1 VNAEFDHAINCEEK
15 PVMPMISIQYASAQ
29 PRAGLPGAI
38 AEAVRKLSSEIL
50 HKDPAVTAIAIQ
62 EIDPA
67 NWFVADASLTRH
79 KLGAFWLDIRITD
92 GTNTREEKAAFI
104 AAAFAK
110 MNELIGPLHTESY
123 VHVNEV
129 RGDAYGFGGVTQ
141 NERYIAGKL
150 AAAVKKAAA

>member
-1 VNAEFDHAINCEEK
+1 
-15 PVMPMISIQYASAQ
+15 MPMISIQYAATQ
-29 PRAGLPGAI
+29 PRAGLPRVI

-62 EIDPA
+62 EVDPA
-67 NWFVADASLTRH
+67 NWFVASASLAQQ
-79 KLGAFWLDIRITD
+79 KLSAFWLDIRITD

-104 AAAFAK
+104 AAAFTK
-110 MNELIGPLHTESY
+110 MNELIGPLHSESY

-129 RGDAYGFGGVTQ
+129 LGDAYGFGGVTQ

-150 AAAVKKAAA
+150 TASAKKAAA